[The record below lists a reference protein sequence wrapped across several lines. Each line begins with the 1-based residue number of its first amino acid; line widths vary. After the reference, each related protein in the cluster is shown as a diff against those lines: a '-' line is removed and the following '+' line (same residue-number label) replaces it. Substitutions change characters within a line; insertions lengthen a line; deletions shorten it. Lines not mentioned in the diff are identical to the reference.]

1 MKKTYRYKLNLT
13 DKQKNVFEQF
23 FGSVR
28 FIFNWGLDKKIK
40 SFEQSYEPISFFKLV
55 EELPSLKNS
64 EKTSFLND
72 CPDDCLI
79 ESLKNLESASANF
92 FKKANDY
99 PKFKSKK
106 HSKSV
111 CRFTKDVS
119 IDFEHWT
126 MRFPYI
132 YNNV

>member
-13 DKQKNVFEQF
+13 DEQKNVFEQF

-40 SFEQSYEPISFFKLV
+40 SFEQSHKQISFEQLV
-55 EELPSLKNS
+55 EELLSLKNS
-64 EKTSFLND
+64 EKMSFLND
-72 CPDDCLI
+72 CPEDCLI

-111 CRFTKDVS
+111 CRFTKDVA
-119 IDFEHWT
+119 IDFDNWT
-126 MRFPYI
+126 LRLSYI